1 MNDAIARRLLKKR
14 DITTGGDSLIS
25 LNSLPQ
31 NPFTDSRR
39 NAEQSKKLNNGT
51 GLRDHSIG
59 SNGLRQGKL
68 ISHERLIYVGIG
80 KERIRA

>member
-39 NAEQSKKLNNGT
+39 NAEQSKKLNNRT
-51 GLRDHSIG
+51 GQVRASQNKGGEARTDEEEEEDG
-59 SNGLRQGKL
+59 D
-68 ISHERLIYVGIG
+68 
-80 KERIRA
+80 KEKRGRA